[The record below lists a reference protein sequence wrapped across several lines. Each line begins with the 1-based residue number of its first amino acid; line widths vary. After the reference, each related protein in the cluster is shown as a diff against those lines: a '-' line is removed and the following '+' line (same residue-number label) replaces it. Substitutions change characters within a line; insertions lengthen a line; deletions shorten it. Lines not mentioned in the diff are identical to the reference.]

1 MRKNIA
7 VVVLRFAVALV
18 TILGAARL
26 LLTLS
31 HHGISHLPANVLR
44 ALSVAEIAA
53 AVLFVIP
60 RTVRLGGIALLVVY
74 GAAGTVHL
82 LHGDY
87 DVSNLVLLG
96 AAVAVVL
103 AE

>member
-1 MRKNIA
+1 MRKNTA
-7 VVVLRFAVALV
+7 VLVLRFAVALV
-18 TILGAARL
+18 TILGGARL
-26 LLTLS
+26 LFTLG
-31 HHGISHLPANVLR
+31 HHGIWHLPANVLR

-53 AVLFVIP
+53 AVFFLIP

-74 GAAGTVHL
+74 GAAGAVHL

-87 DVSNLVLLG
+87 DVSNLILLG
-96 AAVAVVL
+96 AAVAVLL